1 MDSVFDSFTHTEP
14 SYFLSLLL
22 NQSQRAGLVQLTA
35 IVKCGFIGKLRG
47 GLTQAD
53 SCALWLQEH
62 RVFEMIFV
70 DAPNDALVPE
80 ALVLLQGLLK
90 KGWLRASHLE
100 CIWDAS
106 VGTHEALSATMH
118 VLIAD
123 ICMEIPHVLLVEVL
137 QYVAR
142 SLVEDGDRD
151 GDRDTGGGGGRGG
164 GEGRVGGSSEE
175 KEGGG
180 NKPRHRATVGLGATR
195 HVPEAVQLSRRLLG
209 QQDGTPEEKAAA
221 AAAREGRTKRMF
233 DENVQTCIAM
243 VEILWSLAMSPVLG
257 ESRTRGGGGGH
268 RASSTGGD
276 DPADPMHN
284 DVAFVQLYVSQ
295 SNI

>member
-1 MDSVFDSFTHTEP
+1 M
-14 SYFLSLLL
+14 
-22 NQSQRAGLVQLTA
+22 QLTA
-35 IVKCGFIGKLRG
+35 IVKCGSIGKRG
-47 GLTQAD
+47 GGLSQAD

-62 RVFEMIFV
+62 RVFETIFV

-142 SLVEDGDRD
+142 SLVEDGRD
-151 GDRDTGGGGGRGG
+151 GDRGA
-164 GEGRVGGSSEE
+164 
-175 KEGGG
+175 
-180 NKPRHRATVGLGATR
+180 PWHRATVGLGATR

-295 SNI
+295 SILNLSLCFRSARDNSNCTT